1 MAGVLNVIA
10 TPIGNLQDW
19 SARAQQTLQQC
30 QLIVAEDT
38 RITRRLLAAAGI
50 SCSGIRVLS
59 CPAAQEHNRI
69 KHVLAALQQN
79 KSVGLVSDAGTP
91 AISDPGSAIVQA
103 AAAAGHRICVLP
115 GPSSPIAAMMG
126 AGLNTARFAFLGFL
140 PRTLNSRKQIVQS
153 ATQAQ
158 LALVI
163 CESPQRVATLL
174 KQLHEWCGP
183 RRVVVARELT
193 KCFETFHRG
202 LLGEPLSPPYQE
214 RGEAIVVVDATAP
227 AAQQPSAYQM
237 DQLHQQAKQLLQQG
251 LSPRD
256 VTQQLRDSIA
266 LPKREIYQVVQQLYN
281 SINNRNA

>member
-10 TPIGNLQDW
+10 SPIGNLQDW

-30 QLIVAEDT
+30 QLVVAEDT
-38 RITRRLLAAAGI
+38 RTTRRLLAAAGI
-50 SCSGIRVLS
+50 SCSGMRLLS

-79 KSVGLVSDAGTP
+79 KHVGLVSDAGTP

-103 AAAAGHRICVLP
+103 VAAAGHHICVLP

-140 PRTLNSRKQIVQS
+140 PRGLNSRKQIVQS
-153 ATQAQ
+153 AIQAQ

-202 LLGEPLSPPYQE
+202 LLGEPLLPPYQE
-214 RGEAIVVVDATAP
+214 RGEAVVVVDATAV
-227 AAQQPSAYQM
+227 AQQPSAQQI
-237 DQLHQQAKQLLQQG
+237 DHLQQQAKQLLLQG

-266 LPKREIYQVVQQLYN
+266 LPKREIYQMVQQLYN
-281 SINNRNA
+281 SINNRDA